1 MDAVLQGI
9 SYTFI
14 FFTLYFEVFLL
25 ISFFEGRKK
34 EEVADDYTPPVT
46 VIVPCFNEET
56 TVLGTVESI
65 LNLEYPK
72 ENLHIMVVDDGS
84 TDGTLKALEVYKNHP
99 MIEVHTKENGGKFT
113 VLNYAIENAKTD
125 FVGCLDADSFVMP
138 DALLRIM
145 RKFKNPVT
153 MAVTPSTVIHKPK
166 NILQKMQK
174 AEYEY
179 GNLLRRIL
187 SIIDA
192 VHITPGPFSFFRK
205 EVFTKIGLFKHAHNT
220 EDMEIAMRMQKHGLK
235 IENADGALVYT
246 VGPETIKKLYK
257 QRVRWTS
264 GFLGNLIDYKEMV
277 FNKKY
282 GDLGVFILPIAVVG
296 LFVTLIFLVSNLIR
310 FIQSLVDHILKW
322 KTVGISMPQ
331 FGNFEWFFL
340 NTNTIS
346 ILGLLLF
353 FMTLF
358 IVTYA
363 SKFTNGKWR
372 FSIDALYFILLYSL
386 IAPFWLIKS
395 VYNNLVGKHAPW
407 R

>member
-1 MDAVLQGI
+1 MDALLQGI

-34 EEVADDYTPPVT
+34 EEVTDDYTPPVT

-56 TVLGTVESI
+56 TVLGTLES
-65 LNLEYPK
+65 LLALDYPK

-84 TDGTLKALEVYKNHP
+84 TDGTLKALEVYKDHP
-99 MIEVHTKENGGKFT
+99 MIEVHTKQNGGKFT

-310 FIQSLVDHILKW
+310 FIQSIVDHILKW
-322 KTVGISMPQ
+322 RTIGISMPQ